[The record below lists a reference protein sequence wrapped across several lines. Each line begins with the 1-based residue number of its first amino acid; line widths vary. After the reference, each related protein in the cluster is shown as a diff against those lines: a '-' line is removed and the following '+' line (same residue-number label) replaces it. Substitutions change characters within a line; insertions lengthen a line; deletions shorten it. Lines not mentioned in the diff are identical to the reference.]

1 MRQIRTLICGFAAR
15 AAAALL
21 AGSPLASATPGDI
34 HWDASGPLPASRV

>member
-1 MRQIRTLICGFAAR
+1 MRRISTLISLFAAT

-34 HWDASGPLPASRV
+34 HWDASGPLSVSQV